1 MNLRLLF
8 FAQSSDWVHQR
19 QLDLDF
25 PSPKRIVDLLN
36 EVPALNP
43 ILEKMKSL
51 RVAVNHEFSDFD
63 CEVKNGDEVAFIPP
77 ISGG

>member
-1 MNLRLLF
+1 MSLRLLF

-19 QLDLDF
+19 QLELDL
-25 PSPKRIVDLLN
+25 PTPKRIVDLLSA
-36 EVPALNP
+36 VPGLNP
-43 ILEKMKSL
+43 ILGKMKSL
-51 RVAVNHEFSDFD
+51 RVAVNHEFSHFD